1 MRVKGKITVEVPALI
16 SPQHITMF
24 TEGRIFEPR
33 LTMLAS
39 NLPHLQSQC
48 WHPLNVFVTT
58 KEYYPRFYSFRTSRL
73 MRFKDCFI
81 SLIEA
86 TQQ

>member
-39 NLPHLQSQC
+39 HLPHLQSQC
-48 WHPLNVFVTT
+48 WHP
-58 KEYYPRFYSFRTSRL
+58 TSRP
-73 MRFKDCFI
+73 
-81 SLIEA
+81 SNHNVE
-86 TQQ
+86 TQHRHTAIRQQQEGKVLLQKRRPL